1 MTLSSR
7 PLLLA
12 EPTYLVVAPDPFAH
26 SLLSIWE
33 GTFLPTKTLPTL
45 KTQLKSYLPTN
56 SLVIQQEVFSLLPS
70 LMPKL
75 IKSLIKY
82 SYLIVPGTRDFILQA
97 FVAYNRVLCHRFFRI
112 KGK

>member
-33 GTFLPTKTLPTL
+33 GTFLPTKNLPTL
-45 KTQLKSYLPTN
+45 KTQLKSYLPMN
-56 SLVIQQEVFSLLPS
+56 SLVITTRSLLPAA
-70 LMPKL
+70 
-75 IKSLIKY
+75 ITDAQADQV
-82 SYLIVPGTRDFILQA
+82 SY
-97 FVAYNRVLCHRFFRI
+97 
-112 KGK
+112 

>member
-12 EPTYLVVAPDPFAH
+12 KPMYLVVTPDPFAH

-45 KTQLKSYLPTN
+45 KTQLKSHLPVN
-56 SLVIQQEVFSLLPS
+56 SLVTTTRSLLPAA
-70 LMPKL
+70 
-75 IKSLIKY
+75 ITDAQADQV
-82 SYLIVPGTRDFILQA
+82 SY
-97 FVAYNRVLCHRFFRI
+97 
-112 KGK
+112 